1 MHQGG
6 SSAAATGPPAPRSPN
21 HHSVRRRWY
30 ARRCMAGDN
39 NLPPP
44 LTGFGEGNT
53 ERRKAATEA
62 FGEGLASLDLD
73 ALDSALDEAPEE
85 TPKADKPDRPKEML
99 ADTRFRRS
107 QPKDARARAAEAQA
121 KAEAEKAARTQ
132 AAKAAAPE
140 SPALELALD
149 DEHRAHLEPVPDSAH
164 PPQNRRMPTQPGL
177 QVAVPAA
184 LEEQDTASYS
194 TRAPVIEDEAKTAS
208 YPSVAND
215 QIPLPPPPK
224 VGPSPSPTPVRRG
237 LFSYDR
243 PTNILAG
250 AAIGLLLT
258 VFPAKKMAQKYEQEE
273 VVPLI
278 TDLEGAIDHPLGVQ
292 AGLVEK
298 PSSIAA
304 RIEEGRDKA
313 RRRFFMVW
321 LLAGV
326 PIGLG
331 IGFIPRN

>member
-1 MHQGG
+1 
-6 SSAAATGPPAPRSPN
+6 
-21 HHSVRRRWY
+21 
-30 ARRCMAGDN
+30 MAGDK
-39 NLPPP
+39 NLPAP
-44 LTGFGEGNT
+44 LTGFGQGNT
-53 ERRKAATEA
+53 ERRRAATEA
-62 FGEGLASLDLD
+62 FGEGMASLDLD
-73 ALDSALDEAPEE
+73 ALDGAALDEAPEE
-85 TPKADKPDRPKEML
+85 KPKAKSDPKEML

-107 QPKDARARAAEAQA
+107 QPKDAQARAAEAQA
-121 KAEAEKAARTQ
+121 KAEAERPQAKAA
-132 AAKAAAPE
+132 KPAAAPE

-149 DEHRAHLEPVPDSAH
+149 DDHRAQLEPVSDSAH

-177 QVAVPAA
+177 EVAAVPAV

-194 TRAPVIEDEAKTAS
+194 TRAPVIEDDAKTAA
-208 YPSVAND
+208 YPSVANG

-224 VGPSPSPTPVRRG
+224 LGGPSPSPTPVRRG

-243 PTNILAG
+243 PTNLLAG

-258 VFPAKKMAQKYEQEE
+258 IFPAKKMAEKYEQEK

-298 PSSIAA
+298 PASIAA
-304 RIEEGRDKA
+304 RIEDGRGKA
-313 RRRFFMVW
+313 RQRFFMVW
-321 LLAGV
+321 LLAGI